1 MNNNSLTLAM
11 ALADIKAAKSALQI
25 YEDEG
30 LREIKGLC
38 AYHIQ
43 QAFEKML
50 KIQLYQS
57 KKELDNARIYRHSI
71 QQLIDYGR
79 ELEIEMVTGKYLEDN
94 AEIITDWEASGRYDI
109 RFSTKVTTLRKAI
122 KEAETLYSQLK

>member
-1 MNNNSLTLAM
+1 MNNNTLTLAM
-11 ALADIKAAKSALQI
+11 ALADIKAAQSALRI

-57 KKELDNARIYRHSI
+57 KKELDNTRIYRHSI

-79 ELEIEMVTGKYLEDN
+79 ELKIEMVTGKYLEDN

>member
-1 MNNNSLTLAM
+1 MNNNTLTLAM
-11 ALADIKAAKSALQI
+11 ALADIKAAQSALRI
-25 YEDEG
+25 YEVEG

-57 KKELDNARIYRHSI
+57 KKELDNTRIYRHSI

-79 ELEIEMVTGKYLEDN
+79 ELKIEMVTGKYLEDN